1 MSRDGRYAV
10 RGQRAKAIADRD
22 PVLTAHYRSMLDY
35 QYGPYDQLVELL
47 RSGPDDGRTT
57 STATPRSSPRCR
69 SRRRPSCSRSYGRCA
84 VGVAAARVLDVGCG
98 TGVYLRALLEVAP
111 QVVGVGIDL
120 APEVIV
126 DARAALD
133 EAGFGAR
140 ATFIAGDVR
149 DHLATTTDRYDA
161 VTLINNVYYFDR
173 DERLDLYRRI
183 RSVLTTTGE
192 LVAVT
197 MVTPGSPASAH
208 LNWMLITQAGHTSL
222 PADGEVERE
231 PACRWLHHRRGDAPR
246 AGRAVRRHPR
256 PSIGH
261 EEGQGRPL
269 PPPERLGPVR

>member
-1 MSRDGRYAV
+1 MWLEIGVSLRELRERDGRYAL

-47 RSGPDDGRTT
+47 RSGPDDGRHDLDRH
-57 STATPRSSPRCR
+57 ATIIAAVSLAAAPFVLPFLRES
-69 SRRRPSCSRSYGRCA
+69 A

-120 APEVIV
+120 APEVIA

-222 PADGEVERE
+222 PADGEVERDLRAAGFTTVEATRLVPGE
-231 PACRWLHHRRGDAPR
+231 PFVGIR
-246 AGRAVRRHPR
+246 AR
-256 PSIGH
+256 
-261 EEGQGRPL
+261 Q
-269 PPPERLGPVR
+269 